1 MEITTR
7 EYIEQLTEGVQGFIH
22 IDYDECWDEYTIEFE
37 YDGEIVI
44 FPDITEDEC
53 LTIAKVIYKVM
64 NK

>member
-7 EYIEQLTEGVQGFIH
+7 EYIEQLTEGIKDFIH
-22 IDYDECWDEYTIEFE
+22 IEYDEYWGDYTIEFE
-37 YDGEIVI
+37 YDDETVI

-53 LTIAKVIYKVM
+53 LTIAKVLYKVM